1 MAIAPMKR
9 EKQKVAHVTLD
20 NFFEEPEGGRTLEAL
35 LAKTA
40 RFEQCLERHG
50 HGWERPSA
58 DEAVLLSSD
67 DLSTPGGLDMD
78 WAERLRDDIRHSISL
93 ESSVGIAST
102 RLAARISSRMA
113 RPRGLLVLLPGY
125 EPQFTSTV
133 PLEELDELRPG
144 QASALR
150 RRGITTLG
158 QMAALSDDEA
168 RVLLG
173 PEAARLMKLVRG
185 REDRPDWSRSNRL
198 ERAVGLL
205 CRRAA
210 KKLQQLGIGAR
221 GLELAL
227 VYRDGVSLERYSLL
241 PHPISGHLELEVPAR
256 HLLRSFPS
264 REEPLVGLSL
274 TFTGLAP
281 GPGQL
286 PLFSRPPM
294 RDICVR
300 LGRRWTI
307 PPNPKNPEAKDSS
320 V

>member
-1 MAIAPMKR
+1 MKR
-9 EKQKVAHVTLD
+9 DKQQVAHVTLD
-20 NFFEEPEGGRTLEAL
+20 NFFEESGGGQMLEAL
-35 LAKTA
+35 LARTEC
-40 RFEQCLERHG
+40 FEQCLERHG

-58 DEAVLLSSD
+58 DEAVLLSSIE
-67 DLSTPGGLDMD
+67 LSTPSGMNMLNMD

-93 ESSVGIAST
+93 DSSVGIAST

-133 PLEELDELRPG
+133 PLEELDELRPA
-144 QASALR
+144 QAAALR

-158 QMAALSDDEA
+158 QMAALGDDEA
-168 RVLLG
+168 RALLG
-173 PEAARLMKLVRG
+173 PEVARLMKLVRG

-198 ERAVGLL
+198 ERAVSLL

-210 KKLQQLGIGAR
+210 KKLQQLRIGAR
-221 GLELAL
+221 GLELAI

-241 PHPISGHLELEVPAR
+241 PHPMSGSIELEVPAR
-256 HLLRSFPS
+256 SLLGSFKS
-264 REEPLVGLSL
+264 REEPVVGVSL
-274 TFTGLAP
+274 TFTGLAS

-286 PLFSRPPM
+286 PLFSRLPM

-300 LGRRWTI
+300 LGRAWTMAPM
-307 PPNPKNPEAKDSS
+307 PPTQRRATPPSS
-320 V
+320 S